1 MRNLENLQ
9 KKTLGKSGKLP
20 VVSPSTVESEVST
33 PDKTPSKNGSIAE
46 SEFFV
51 NTDPG
56 IEKKAM
62 KVPMSWK
69 MPEMCPEFGL

>member
-1 MRNLENLQ
+1 MRNLESSQ
-9 KKTLGKSGKLP
+9 KKRQSKSEKLP
-20 VVSPSTVESEVST
+20 LVPSSTVESEVT
-33 PDKTPSKNGSIAE
+33 TADKTTSKNGSIAE
-46 SEFFV
+46 SELFIDT
-51 NTDPG
+51 NPG

>member
-1 MRNLENLQ
+1 MRNLESSQ
-9 KKTLGKSGKLP
+9 KKRQSKSEKLP
-20 VVSPSTVESEVST
+20 LVPSSTVESEVT
-33 PDKTPSKNGSIAE
+33 TADKTTSKNGSIAE
-46 SEFFV
+46 SELFV
-51 NTDPG
+51 DTNPG